1 MPTHSLDLRQRIV
14 AAYQAGGTSIREVA
28 KRFMVTKRTVHR
40 LVQQYKQTQD
50 LTPKK
55 VGTKRVGIL
64 EQNQVEILAIVEEYP
79 DKCLWQY
86 VEIQSF
92 PLLWGT
98 VATFGKPICKRRRI
112 NQ

>member
-55 VGTKRVGIL
+55 VGTLGCAVPGGIASWNFRTKL
-64 EQNQVEILAIVEEYP
+64 
-79 DKCLWQY
+79 
-86 VEIQSF
+86 S
-92 PLLWGT
+92 
-98 VATFGKPICKRRRI
+98 
-112 NQ
+112 

>member
-50 LTPKK
+50 LQSFMLLWDTNHRNER
-55 VGTKRVGIL
+55 TKR
-64 EQNQVEILAIVEEYP
+64 
-79 DKCLWQY
+79 CLH
-86 VEIQSF
+86 I
-92 PLLWGT
+92 P
-98 VATFGKPICKRRRI
+98 
-112 NQ
+112 